1 MSALLQYMEYNYDR
15 LIQLTVEHLF
25 MALAAVLIGII
36 TGIPLG
42 VLIVRKRWLTG
53 VVLWI
58 ANAFQ
63 TIPVLAL
70 VGILMIFL
78 GLGKGTAITALYF
91 YTLLPI
97 IQSTYTG
104 LNSIEPSI
112 IEAAKGMGMSQNQI
126 FWKIEIPMSFSILL
140 VGIRIAAV
148 VSIGTT
154 TIMSLV
160 GAGGLGY
167 EIFTGIN
174 RMNNPMVIIGALLA
188 ALLAYI
194 VQKLIQWVE
203 VRFTSKGLKII
214 K

>member
-1 MSALLQYMEYNYDR
+1 MIHIFQYMEYNFDR
-15 LIQLTVEHLF
+15 LIQLTIEHLF
-25 MALAAVLIGII
+25 MALAAVLIGIL

-42 VLIVRKRWLTG
+42 VLIARKRWLTG
-53 VVLWI
+53 TVLWI

-70 VGILMIFL
+70 VGFLMIFL

-104 LNSIEPSI
+104 LNAIEPSI

-126 FWKIEIPMSFSILL
+126 FWKIEIPMSLSILF

-174 RMNNPMVIIGALLA
+174 RMNNQMVIIGALLA
-188 ALLAYI
+188 ALLAYV
-194 VQKLIQWVE
+194 VQKLIQWFE